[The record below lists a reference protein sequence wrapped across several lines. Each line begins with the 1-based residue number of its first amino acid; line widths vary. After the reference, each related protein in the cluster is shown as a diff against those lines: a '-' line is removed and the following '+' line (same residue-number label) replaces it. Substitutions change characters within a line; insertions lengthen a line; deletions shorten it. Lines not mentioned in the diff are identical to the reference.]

1 MGRTIGIFAMAAVLL
16 LSFGQAHAE
25 PILQIS
31 DYTTFPSSV
40 YAGTAG
46 YVQLTLYNAGD
57 SSAVSV
63 SPHYSMDGIST
74 SDTIGDI
81 GSKSTAQVAVPFKIS
96 SDAAG
101 TIQLIGIDVYYTY
114 TSGGGSVS
122 KKTAFSIP
130 LTVQQYSPL
139 VVRTLLVDKT
149 QISAGETLAFDLG
162 IANAGGVVNNL
173 VITVPDNST
182 FYIDGSTQK
191 SVGSIASNSSVNV
204 TLDLVSGTDTKT
216 GTYSIPIIFTY
227 QDMAKQPTTKT
238 LNIGPISVLDT
249 SVQYRLTLEP
259 KDTVEIGAEV
269 PFTLSLLNRG
279 TYPISG
285 VVEIDATAVFTP
297 IGMQRIYFDS
307 VPSGETATKEIY
319 LGVGSSA
326 SAGYYT
332 LPLTLTPSTGQELK
346 YDVGLIVE
354 ATPEITVTLDASGT
368 APSVEVANTGNSQ
381 IRSLYASITPA
392 GSTTATK
399 SFIGTLDVD
408 DSASVPLGSAV
419 SSVTVELSFRD
430 SRNAEHSVTK
440 TLQST
445 GENSSFVQGGRAGA
459 IGAANGTG
467 MTGNQFNSRNR
478 SPFGMLTGPGGSSGP
493 DTTTLVIAGI
503 VVITVVGGAGYFAY
517 LKFWKGKKSQH
528 PPQPISLP
536 GILDKRKI
544 K

>member
-1 MGRTIGIFAMAAVLL
+1 MGRNNGIFVMAAILL
-16 LSFGQAHAE
+16 LAFGQACAE

-31 DYTTFPSSV
+31 NYTTSPSSV
-40 YAGTAG
+40 YAGTTG
-46 YVQLTLYNAGD
+46 YVQLTLYNSGD
-57 SSAVSV
+57 SSAISV
-63 SPHYSMDGIST
+63 SPHYRMDGVST
-74 SDTIGDI
+74 STTIGDV
-81 GSKSTAQVAVPFKIS
+81 GSKSSAQVSVPFKIGP
-96 SDAAG
+96 DAAG

-139 VVRTLLVDKT
+139 VVRTLSVDKT

-162 IANAGGVVNNL
+162 ITNEGGVVNNL

-191 SVGSIASNSSVNV
+191 SVGSVGANSTMNV
-204 TLDLVSGTDTKT
+204 TLDLVSGTDTQT
-216 GTYSIPIIFTY
+216 GTYSIPITFTY

-259 KDTVEIGAEV
+259 KETVEIGAEV
-269 PFTLSLLNRG
+269 PFTLSLQNRG

-285 VVEIDATAVFTP
+285 VVEIDATSVFTP

-307 VPSGETATKEIY
+307 VPSGEAAIREIY
-319 LGVGSSA
+319 LGVSSSA

-332 LPLTLTPSTGQELK
+332 LPLTLTPSTGKELT
-346 YDVGLIVE
+346 YNVGLIVE
-354 ATPEITVTLDASGT
+354 ATPEITVTLSTSGAS
-368 APSVEVANTGNSQ
+368 PSVEVANTGNSQ
-381 IRSLYASITPA
+381 IRSLYASITPS

-408 DSASVPLGSAV
+408 DSASVPIGGYAGSVA
-419 SSVTVELSFRD
+419 VELSFRD
-430 SRNAEHSVTK
+430 SRNAEHKVAK
-440 TLQST
+440 TLQSV
-445 GENSSFVQGGRAGA
+445 GGNSSFVQNGSRAGA
-459 IGAANGTG
+459 FGAGNGTAAAG
-467 MTGNQFNSRNR
+467 SQFGGRNR
-478 SPFGMLTGPGGSSGP
+478 SPFGMLAGPGGSAGP
-493 DTTTLVIAGI
+493 DMMTLAIAGI
-503 VVITVVGGAGYFAY
+503 VVLAVVGGAGIYAY
-517 LKFWKGKKSQH
+517 RKFWKGRKQQAG
-528 PPQPISLP
+528 PLF
-536 GILDKRKI
+536 GIMGKVKP